1 MFHKTHLSVSRYQII
16 ENKNTNNLTITN
28 ARDNTGMA

>member
-1 MFHKTHLSVSRYQII
+1 MFHKTPLSVSRYQMI
-16 ENKNTNNLTITN
+16 ENKNTTNLTVTN